1 MGGRMN
7 FNDEREIIN
16 PVLKIIR
23 EYEMFEK
30 AELAHY
36 NFQKEQKRRQKRKFK
51 KSKQYKLLKSAAIY
65 IGIFMM
71 ISAFKMNAVYA
82 VMDLNMQLKILDSE
96 ITESEKILNSLNL
109 SDAYQMDLK
118 KVKDTS
124 KKMGFTEEKK
134 VAYVYFK

>member
-1 MGGRMN
+1 MN
-7 FNDEREIIN
+7 FNDDTEIIN

-23 EYEMFEK
+23 EYEMYEK
-30 AELAHY
+30 AELARY
-36 NFQKEQKRRQKRKFK
+36 NFEKKEKKKQKIKFK
-51 KSKQYKLLKSAAIY
+51 KSKHYKLLKNAAIY

-96 ITESEKILNSLNL
+96 ITESEKVLNSLNI
-109 SDAYQMDLK
+109 SDVYQMDLE
-118 KVKDTS
+118 KVKNTS
-124 KKMGFTEEKK
+124 KKMGFTEEKN

>member
-36 NFQKEQKRRQKRKFK
+36 NFQKEQKKRQKRKFK
-51 KSKQYKLLKSAAIY
+51 KSKQYKLLKNAAIY

-124 KKMGFTEEKK
+124 KKMGFTEEKN

>member
-1 MGGRMN
+1 MN
-7 FNDEREIIN
+7 FNDDTEIIN

-23 EYEMFEK
+23 EYEMYEK
-30 AELAHY
+30 AELARY
-36 NFQKEQKRRQKRKFK
+36 NLEKKEKKKQKRKFK
-51 KSKQYKLLKSAAIY
+51 KSKHYKLLKNAAIY

-96 ITESEKILNSLNL
+96 ITESEKVLNSLNI
-109 SDAYQMDLK
+109 SDAYQMDLE
-118 KVKDTS
+118 KVKNTS
-124 KKMGFTEEKK
+124 KKMGFTEEKN

>member
-1 MGGRMN
+1 MN
-7 FNDEREIIN
+7 FNDGTEIIN

-23 EYEMFEK
+23 EYEMYEK
-30 AELAHY
+30 AELARY
-36 NFQKEQKRRQKRKFK
+36 NLEKKEKKKQKRKFK
-51 KSKQYKLLKSAAIY
+51 KSKHYKLLKNAAIY

-96 ITESEKILNSLNL
+96 ITESEKILNSLNI
-109 SDAYQMDLK
+109 SDVYQMDLE
-118 KVKDTS
+118 KVKNTS
-124 KKMGFTEEKK
+124 KKMGFTEEKN

>member
-1 MGGRMN
+1 MN
-7 FNDEREIIN
+7 FNDDTEIIN

-23 EYEMFEK
+23 EYEMIEK

-36 NFQKEQKRRQKRKFK
+36 NFQKEQKKRQKRKFK
-51 KSKQYKLLKSAAIY
+51 KSKQYKVLKTAAIY
-65 IGIFMM
+65 IGTFMM

-96 ITESEKILNSLNL
+96 INESEKVLNSFNI
-109 SDAYQMDLK
+109 SDVYQMDLA

-124 KKMGFTEEKK
+124 KKMGFTEDKK

>member
-1 MGGRMN
+1 MN
-7 FNDEREIIN
+7 FNDDTEIIN

-23 EYEMFEK
+23 EYEMYEK
-30 AELAHY
+30 AELARY
-36 NFQKEQKRRQKRKFK
+36 NLEKKEKKKKKRKFK
-51 KSKQYKLLKSAAIY
+51 KSKHYKLLKNAAIY

-96 ITESEKILNSLNL
+96 ITESEKILNSLNI
-109 SDAYQMDLK
+109 SDVYQMDLE
-118 KVKDTS
+118 KVKNTS
-124 KKMGFTEEKK
+124 KKMGFTEEKN